1 MPQAP
6 HPGPPHEGEGEEIL
20 GELRVPI
27 DLEIVS
33 PARLVLSRSVDMVVM
48 PGYEGDIAAQGNHA
62 PMIILLRGGVISLYD
77 GPNVVSRLFVAGG
90 FAEITKDRCT
100 ILADDAVPVD
110 ELSADQARRNLQ
122 AAEAAWADV
131 DKADI
136 NARDA
141 VLDRLQSKREAVR
154 VSGAA

>member
-1 MPQAP
+1 M
-6 HPGPPHEGEGEEIL
+6 
-20 GELRVPI
+20 PI

-48 PGYEGDIAAQGNHA
+48 PGYEGDLAAQENHA
-62 PMIILLRGGVISLYD
+62 PMIVLLRGGVISLYD
-77 GPNVVSRLFVAGG
+77 GANVVSRLFVAGG

-100 ILADDAVPVD
+100 ILADDAVPVED
-110 ELSADQARRNLQ
+110 LSADTARRNLQ

-141 VLDRLQSKREAVR
+141 VLDRLQSTREAVR
-154 VSGAA
+154 VSSAA

>member
-1 MPQAP
+1 
-6 HPGPPHEGEGEEIL
+6 L
-20 GELRVPI
+20 PI
-27 DLEIVS
+27 ELEIVS

-48 PGYEGDIAAQGNHA
+48 PGYEGDLAAQENHA
-62 PMIILLRGGVISLYD
+62 PMIVLLRGGVISLYD
-77 GPNVVSRLFVAGG
+77 GANVVSRLFVAGG

-100 ILADDAVPVD
+100 ILADDAVPVED
-110 ELSADQARRNLQ
+110 LSADTARKNLQ

-141 VLDRLQSKREAVR
+141 VLDRLQSTREAVR
-154 VSGAA
+154 VAGAA